1 MFSISGVVKGTKR
14 VDDKNRQ
21 TGEIIT
27 KYFVGFES
35 PKANGYD
42 GEVVV
47 TDVQV
52 SKQQVDAGLVAYYE
66 SIRGQEVTAPIWIQ
80 VWKSGG
86 GKTVYFEGDG
96 RAKPV
101 KPPVGAVK

>member
-1 MFSISGVVKGTKR
+1 MFFISGVVKGTKK

-27 KYFVGFES
+27 KHFVGFES

-42 GEVVV
+42 GETVV

-52 SKQQVDAGLVAYYE
+52 TQRQFDAGLVSYYE
-66 SIRGQEVTAPIWIQ
+66 SIRGQEVLAPIWFQ

-96 RAKPV
+96 RARPTKPTAT
-101 KPPVGAVK
+101 AVK